1 MSIWP
6 ALKPEIDRRYWNAVR
21 HGDLKTAA
29 EIIKLDWAM
38 FDASNSYPGGWS
50 AFWPGWLEL
59 AGVARRYLRPPQHSL
74 TDAEM
79 ERLKGDLIKLG
90 VL

>member
-1 MSIWP
+1 
-6 ALKPEIDRRYWNAVR
+6 
-21 HGDLKTAA
+21 
-29 EIIKLDWAM
+29 M